1 LSSDRD
7 IDEVSDLMREC
18 MDLEQTY
25 VHPSFYALA
34 LEIAQLK
41 SGKKGAAAISVFQSA
56 REPPTLTDQ
65 ELEALFESEAAVQSV
80 QVCFIVRWLCCAS
93 F

>member
-1 LSSDRD
+1 MSSDRD

-41 SGKKGAAAISVFQSA
+41 SSKKGAAAISAFQRA
-56 REPPTLTDQ
+56 REPPTLTEQ
-65 ELEALFESEAAVQSV
+65 ELEAVFESEASV
-80 QVCFIVRWLCCAS
+80 QLVQV
-93 F
+93 